1 MAAIVVV
8 GIDLAGS
15 PDRPT
20 GMCTLSGLRALT
32 GDVFSDDE
40 ILAWVAKAK
49 PRAVG
54 IDAPLTLP
62 TGRRTI
68 EQSTGIHLRPC
79 DLELQRRGIHFL
91 PVTIGPMRV
100 LARRGMALRRRLRR
114 LGIDVVEVYPGGAQD
129 VWRIPRKQPD
139 LAALRRGLVRL
150 GVRELRGALSHHE
163 LDAVSAALVTR
174 DYARG
179 LAEIYGRRTGPP
191 FAMPQAPPTTRAKR
205 GRAAKAPA
213 ARRGRAA

>member
-8 GIDLAGS
+8 GIDLAGA
-15 PDRPT
+15 PTRPT
-20 GMCTLSGLRALT
+20 GMCTLSGMRAVT
-32 GDVFSDDE
+32 ADVFSDDE
-40 ILAWVAKAK
+40 ILAWIAKAK

-62 TGRRTI
+62 PGRRTI
-68 EQSTGIHLRPC
+68 EQNTGVHLRPC

-100 LARRGMALRRRLRR
+100 LTRRGMALRRRLRR
-114 LGIDVVEVYPGGAQD
+114 LGIDAVEVYPGGAQD
-129 VWRIPRKQPD
+129 VWRIPRKQHD

-150 GVRELRGALSHHE
+150 GVRGLRGALSDHE
-163 LDAVSAALVTR
+163 LDAVSAAVVTR

-179 LAEIYGRRTGPP
+179 LAEIYGRRTGAP
-191 FAMPQAPPTTRAKR
+191 FVMPQAPPTARAKN
-205 GRAAKAPA
+205 RAAKAS
-213 ARRGRAA
+213 ARRKGRAA